1 MGTVRQQMGT
11 VKQQM
16 GTKLL
21 IDRQLK
27 DYENVAYEKDHTN
40 RG

>member
-1 MGTVRQQMGT
+1 MGTVR
-11 VKQQM
+11 QQM

-27 DYENVAYEKDHTN
+27 DYKIVAYEKDHTN

>member
-1 MGTVRQQMGT
+1 MGTVRQHMGT
-11 VKQQM
+11 VRQHM

-27 DYENVAYEKDHTN
+27 DYKNVAYEKDYKN
-40 RG
+40 CI